1 MLMSYQERKKIYAEI
16 EKERKHPL
24 IVYVTSIRPNLS
36 ASMAGDAIPFI
47 INQLEKIDTNE
58 KEVDFLIISNG
69 GDPITAL
76 RINSILRER
85 FDKIN
90 VLIPYV
96 AYSAATIFSLGADSI
111 IMGKYSNLGPVDP
124 QITAQKKD
132 NNGGTSNLQFSS
144 EDLRYFIE
152 FIKKDVGIYK
162 EKNKL
167 KACENLITEV
177 GGNTIGFAKRS
188 QQLSL
193 YLSGKLMSE
202 HGYKKTKI
210 KKIAKRLNSSYHHGY
225 AVSRTEAINMGLK
238 VVKPTEKLEN
248 LMWELWKNFEK
259 EMKCDSAFD
268 PISEIMSNPIISQQL
283 NNVPLINFPANLPP
297 QAQQALLQTLLPQI
311 QIATQTTIQV
321 HVLLGCIESVRLGY
335 NISTILN
342 ILAWRNFDMQ
352 IGLNLTTSSSGW
364 NII

>member
-1 MLMSYQERKKIYAEI
+1 MSYQDRKKIYSEI
-16 EKERKHPL
+16 EKERNKPL
-24 IVYVTSIRPNLS
+24 IVYVTSIRPNMS

-47 INQLEKIDTNE
+47 INQINSIDSKVT
-58 KEVDFLIISNG
+58 EVDFMIISNG

-85 FDKIN
+85 FKKIN

-111 IMGKYSNLGPVDP
+111 VMGKYSNLGPVDP

-132 NNGGTSNLQFSS
+132 NNGGTSNLQFGS

-152 FIKKDVGIYK
+152 FVKKDIGVRK

-167 KACENLITEV
+167 KACENLITDV

-193 YLSGKLMSE
+193 YLSEKLMSE
-202 HGYKKTKI
+202 HGYNKFKI
-210 KKIAKRLNSSYHHGY
+210 KKISKRLNSSYHHGY
-225 AVSRTEAINMGLK
+225 AVSRSEALDMGLK
-238 VVKPTEKLEN
+238 VEKPSNKIEN
-248 LMWELWKNFEK
+248 LMWELWKDFER
-259 EMKCDSAFD
+259 EMKCDTAFD
-268 PISEIMSNPIISQQL
+268 PMSEIMNNPLVAQKL
-283 NNVPLINFPANLPP
+283 NNVPVVNIPANLPP
-297 QAQQALLQTLLPQI
+297 QGQQVILQTLIPQI
-311 QIATQTTIQV
+311 QMITQSTVQV
-321 HVLLGCIESVRLGY
+321 LVLLGCIESLNLGY
-335 NISTILN
+335 NVSTILN

-352 IGLNLTTSSSGW
+352 IGINLTTSSSGW
-364 NII
+364 NKI